1 MKRFITAISLAMLSV
16 PAFAIDRGAPYEQL
30 NVDRALPQIP
40 QRAVQPFVADSSA
53 PYEQLTIDRALPN
66 LPQRDGRVAPVGDKV
81 RFAGSGS
88 TRSDASPDPIG
99 VRKAPSPWAN
109 DHNFISPAP

>member
-1 MKRFITAISLAMLSV
+1 MKRLITAITLAMLSV

-30 NVDRALPQIP
+30 NVDRALPRIP
-40 QRAVQPFVADSSA
+40 ERTFQPYVPDSSA

-66 LPQRDGRVAPVGDKV
+66 LPLHESRMSSADDKV
-81 RFAGSGS
+81 RFAGSSS
-88 TRSDASPDPIG
+88 TRSDAPADPIG
-99 VRKAPSPWAN
+99 ARKASSPWEN